1 MNDAS
6 CAPASTN
13 AAKGLV
19 NHLASNQFSSGS
31 SSSSAGQK
39 SSMGPNGIGRQAQA
53 GQSASFFN
61 ANSNAPLRMMPNAN
75 MNINMHSQSIR
86 PMHSQGAPSQV
97 HSGPNWANEF
107 GSFEQGGNI
116 SEIHS
121 ASFEAAFSG
130 ARGPIAHGG
139 QQQQQQR
146 GWNQEF
152 AQPRMMYNQSMGGP
166 MMQMPSAIMQQ
177 QHQHQHPVHDAAFE
191 QEWSTQFSR
200 FEELE
205 EPLAKG
211 KEPIHQQHKH
221 EPADLESWQ
230 DEFAKLD
237 LEGATDAE
245 RDEMMAKMS
254 EIWNE
259 LKNSEQAEQAKAG
272 IQNPWDGEFED
283 FVNGDG
289 FGGAEVVDPDP
300 VTAPWTAYKFEPE
313 NPFLGNPD
321 ALAVGRQILDSPG
334 GSLSQAALAFEA
346 ACQMNH
352 AENSEAWMYLGKVQA
367 ENEKEDAAI
376 IALQRSVQLDPQ
388 NLPALMSLGVSYT
401 NEGQELQAYATL
413 NRWLTTKYPNIP
425 EAPAQKPAAMNRFTS
440 TYEIHETTVARYLE
454 AVQSAPSSQ
463 VDADLQ
469 LGLGVLFYNRSEY
482 DKVID
487 CFSSALRVRS
497 GDYLLWNRLGAT
509 LANSGRT
516 EEAIEAYRKA
526 LELKPSFVRCR
537 YNLGVSCIN
546 IGAYHEAAEHLLGA
560 LSLHVVGDEK
570 SNGFV
575 NVSENLWASLRRTF
589 VQMSRMDLAEMTEG
603 ERDVSKFRAEFEF

>member
-6 CAPASTN
+6 CAPTSTN

-19 NHLASNQFSSGS
+19 NHLASNQFNSGS

-86 PMHSQGAPSQV
+86 PIHSHAAPSQV

-107 GSFEQGGNI
+107 GSFEQAGNSGI

-130 ARGPIAHGG
+130 ARGPIVHGG
-139 QQQQQQR
+139 KQQQQQR

-152 AQPRMMYNQSMGGP
+152 AQQPRMMYNQSMGAP
-166 MMQMPSAIMQQ
+166 MMQMPSAIMQ
-177 QHQHQHPVHDAAFE
+177 QHQHPVHDAAFE

-237 LEGATDAE
+237 LEGATDTE
-245 RDEMMAKMS
+245 RDEMMTKMS

-509 LANSGRT
+509 LANSGRS

-570 SNGFV
+570 SIGFV
-575 NVSENLWASLRRTF
+575 NVSENLWDTLRRTF
-589 VQMSRMDLAEMTEG
+589 VQMSRMDLAEMTQG